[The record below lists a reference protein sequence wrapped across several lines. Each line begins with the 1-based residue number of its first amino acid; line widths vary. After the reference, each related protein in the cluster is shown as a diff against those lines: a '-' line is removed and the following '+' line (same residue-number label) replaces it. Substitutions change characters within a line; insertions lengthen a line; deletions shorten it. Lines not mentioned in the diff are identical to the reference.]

1 MCSIEKQW
9 IAWKLSVSS
18 HIAITADRAGAPQ
31 PRTGDNDREGKR
43 TMPYGPRGEY
53 VTTQKIIRLRDFYD
67 YADAYVTRPPYQR
80 KRVWSRK
87 KKQALMDS
95 LLRRYYVPRLV
106 LRQVR
111 LSETRT
117 VDEVID
123 GQQRISTLHGF
134 FSGEFALPRSLSDLG
149 SGLAGTFY
157 RDLDVD
163 VRKYVDQLELQ
174 ADRILNIEDR
184 NSAHHQRVA
193 TEIFWRLQQGESLN
207 TMEVAHARLASRTR
221 NFLVKY
227 ADDASFDYER
237 YWPVD
242 CNPHKH
248 PFFSLVNRGNDR
260 MEHLALL
267 ARMLLIERDGGY
279 AELKDTAI
287 QELVEKNQTD
297 NGIGD
302 ESYETETA
310 ARAVIC
316 NLGLFY
322 DVFSGQHGD
331 VPGERV
337 RELNRE
343 YVILSF
349 YVLIRHINLYYVF
362 DETVTRLMRRFFDDF
377 HRRWRLG
384 TVDDLDIA
392 RFSENSQQDSAS
404 LRERDII
411 LRQEFF
417 RFLAGEGD
425 SLVAKDG
432 KRRFNEAE
440 RIEIY
445 RRDQGLCQGCLADGK
460 PEREARVS
468 WSDYQADHIIAWI
481 NGGAT
486 DVENGQVLCRYHN
499 SSKGAS
505 GGDGAGPH
513 AVDGIACKAWSASL

>member
-1 MCSIEKQW
+1 M
-9 IAWKLSVSS
+9 
-18 HIAITADRAGAPQ
+18 
-31 PRTGDNDREGKR
+31 
-43 TMPYGPRGEY
+43 
-53 VTTQKIIRLRDFYD
+53 
-67 YADAYVTRPPYQR
+67 
-80 KRVWSRK
+80 
-87 KKQALMDS
+87 
-95 LLRRYYVPRLV
+95 
-106 LRQVR
+106 
-111 LSETRT
+111 SETRT

-123 GQQRISTLHGF
+123 GQQRISTLQGF
-134 FSGEFALPRSLSDLG
+134 FSDEFALPKTLSDLS
-149 SGLAGTFY
+149 SGLAGKCY
-157 RDLDVD
+157 RELDVD

-184 NSAHHQRVA
+184 NSAHNQRVA

-227 ADDASFDYER
+227 ADDASFDYDHYR
-237 YWPVD
+237 PVD
-242 CNPHKH
+242 SNPHKH
-248 PFFSLVNRGNDR
+248 PFFALINRGNDR

-267 ARMLLIERDGGY
+267 ARMLLIEREGGGY

-287 QELVEKNQTD
+287 QELVEKNQTES
-297 NGIGD
+297 GIGD
-302 ESYETETA
+302 ESYENETA
-310 ARAVIC
+310 ARAVIR
-316 NLGLFY
+316 NLGLFHE
-322 DVFSGQHGD
+322 VFSSEHGD
-331 VPGERV
+331 TPGERV

-349 YVLIRHINLYYVF
+349 YLLIRHINLYYVF
-362 DETVTRLMRRFFDDF
+362 DGRVTRLMRGFFDYF

-384 TVDDLDIA
+384 VVEDLDIA

-411 LRQEFF
+411 LRHEFF
-417 RFLAGEGD
+417 RFLTVRGD

-445 RRDQGLCQGCLADGK
+445 RRDQGLCQACLADGK

-468 WSDYQADHIIAWI
+468 WSEYQADHIIAWI
-481 NGGAT
+481 HGGAT

-505 GGDGAGPH
+505 SGDRVGRHAAEGGTNT
-513 AVDGIACKAWSASL
+513 ACSASL

>member
-1 MCSIEKQW
+1 
-9 IAWKLSVSS
+9 
-18 HIAITADRAGAPQ
+18 
-31 PRTGDNDREGKR
+31 
-43 TMPYGPRGEY
+43 MPYGPRGEY
-53 VTTQKIIRLRDFYD
+53 VTTQKIIRLRDFFD

-80 KRVWSRK
+80 KKVWSRR
-87 KKQALMDS
+87 KKQALLDS

-123 GQQRISTLHGF
+123 GQQRISTLQGF
-134 FSGEFALPRSLSDLG
+134 FSGEFALPKSLSDLS
-149 SGLAGTFY
+149 SGLAGKHY

-174 ADRILNIEDR
+174 ADRILDIEDR
-184 NSAHHQRVA
+184 NSAHNQRVA

-227 ADDASFDYER
+227 ADDASFDYDR
-237 YWPVD
+237 YRPVD
-242 CNPHKH
+242 SNPHKH
-248 PFFSLVNRGNDR
+248 PFFSLLNRGNDR

-267 ARMLLIERDGGY
+267 ARMLLIEREGGY

-297 NGIGD
+297 DGIGD
-302 ESYETETA
+302 DSYENETA
-310 ARAVIC
+310 ARAVIR
-316 NLGLFY
+316 NLGFFY
-322 DVFSGQHGD
+322 DIFTGAQSDTTV
-331 VPGERV
+331 ERV

-349 YVLIRHINLYYVF
+349 YLLIRHIDRYYVF
-362 DETVTRLMRRFFDDF
+362 DEQVARLIRCFFDDF

-384 TVDDLDIA
+384 LGDDLDIA

-411 LRQEFF
+411 LRHNFF
-417 RFLAGEGD
+417 RFLIERGGG
-425 SLVAKDG
+425 LVAKDG

-445 RRDQGLCQGCLADGK
+445 RRDHGLCQACLAEGK

-481 NGGAT
+481 KGGAT
-486 DVENGQVLCRYHN
+486 DVENGQVLCCYHN
-499 SSKGAS
+499 RSKGSS
-505 GGDGAGPH
+505 GGKKAGRP
-513 AVDGIACKAWSASL
+513 AADVMTYTALSASQ

>member
-1 MCSIEKQW
+1 
-9 IAWKLSVSS
+9 
-18 HIAITADRAGAPQ
+18 
-31 PRTGDNDREGKR
+31 
-43 TMPYGPRGEY
+43 MPYGPRGEY
-53 VTTQKIIRLRDFYD
+53 VTTQKIIRLRDFFD

-87 KKQALMDS
+87 KKQALLDS

-123 GQQRISTLHGF
+123 GQQRISTLQGF
-134 FSGEFALPRSLSDLG
+134 FSGEFALPKSLSDLG
-149 SGLAGTFY
+149 SGLAGKHY

-184 NSAHHQRVA
+184 NSAHNQRVA

-227 ADDASFDYER
+227 ADDASFDYECYR
-237 YWPVD
+237 PLD
-242 CNPHKH
+242 RNPHKH
-248 PFFSLVNRGNDR
+248 PFFALINRGNDR

-267 ARMLLIERDGGY
+267 ARMLLIEIEGGY

-310 ARAVIC
+310 ARAVIR
-316 NLGLFY
+316 NLGLFH
-322 DVFSGQHGD
+322 DVFSSEHSD
-331 VPGERV
+331 APGERV

-349 YVLIRHINLYYVF
+349 YLLIRHIGLYYVF
-362 DETVTRLMRRFFDDF
+362 DEKVMCFMRRFFDDF

-384 TVDDLDIA
+384 IVDDLDIA

-411 LRQEFF
+411 LRHEFF
-417 RFLAGEGD
+417 RFLADHGGHLEKPP
-425 SLVAKDG
+425 LC
-432 KRRFNEAE
+432 RRFL
-440 RIEIY
+440 I
-445 RRDQGLCQGCLADGK
+445 
-460 PEREARVS
+460 
-468 WSDYQADHIIAWI
+468 H
-481 NGGAT
+481 
-486 DVENGQVLCRYHN
+486 
-499 SSKGAS
+499 
-505 GGDGAGPH
+505 
-513 AVDGIACKAWSASL
+513 